1 MFSTIVTF
9 ITDPQFLLKMIVG
22 VAAAAAIFTV
32 AGPIFDA
39 DPLSQRMKAVA
50 DERSRLRK
58 RERERL
64 NNERNGKLRDTSSP
78 SLRNIVARFSLA
90 KWVGADEDRMRLAQ
104 AGFRRSGAQ
113 YSFLIARVLCPLV
126 LILLGGIYMFFILQG
141 DYAATTR
148 IGGVIASGYLGFKL
162 PDIWLKNE
170 VGKRQASIRAAFPD
184 ALDLLLIC
192 VESGMPIEQA
202 FKRVSDEIGTQS
214 VPLAEELAVTTA
226 ELSYLPNRRT
236 PYENLAQRTG
246 LEEVRNI
253 TTVLIQAE
261 SYGTPLGTALRVVS
275 QESRDTRMMAA
286 EKKAAALPPKL
297 TVPMILFFLPVLFA
311 VILTPAFIQMGR
323 SNL

>member
-1 MFSTIVTF
+1 MLSALAGFL
-9 ITDPQFLLKMIVG
+9 TDPQAWVRFIVA

-32 AGPIFDA
+32 AAPIFDSN
-39 DPLSQRMKAVA
+39 PMSRRMKALA
-50 DERSRLRK
+50 DERTRIRN
-58 RERERL
+58 RERQRL
-64 NNERNGKLRDTSSP
+64 SDEKGKLRADNNTS
-78 SLRNIVARFSLA
+78 LKQIVARFSLA

-104 AGFRRSGAQ
+104 AGYRHPGTQHAFLVARAVCPFVL
-113 YSFLIARVLCPLV
+113 FLIAAL
-126 LILLGGIYMFFILQG
+126 YMFAALPE
-141 DYAATTR
+141 DYALTTR
-148 IGGVIASGYLGFKL
+148 IGGIIAAGYVGFKL

-170 VGKRQASIRAAFPD
+170 VQKRQASIRQAFPD

-202 FKRVSDEIGTQS
+202 FKRVSEEIGVQS
-214 VPLAEELAVTTA
+214 IPLAEELAVTTA

-236 PYENLAQRTG
+236 PYEGLAQRTG
-246 LEEVRNI
+246 LDEVRNI

-311 VILTPAFIQMGR
+311 VILTPAIIQIGKTNM
-323 SNL
+323 

>member
-1 MFSTIVTF
+1 MFAIIADF
-9 ITDPQFLLKMIVG
+9 LTDPQSIFRLI
-22 VAAAAAIFTV
+22 VAAAAAATIFTV
-32 AGPIFDA
+32 AAPIFDSN
-39 DPLSQRMKAVA
+39 PLAQRMKAVS
-50 DERSRLRK
+50 DERARIRK

-64 NNERNGKLRDTSSP
+64 NNESKLRDNSNK
-78 SLRNIVARFSLA
+78 SLREIVSRFSLV
-90 KWVGADEDRMRLAQ
+90 KWVGAEEDKLRLAQ
-104 AGFRRSGAQ
+104 AGYRRAGAQ
-113 YSFLIARVLCPLV
+113 YAFLVARAVCPLGMFLFGGLYLFLILPE
-126 LILLGGIYMFFILQG
+126 
-141 DYAATTR
+141 DYALTTKLGAV
-148 IGGVIASGYLGFKL
+148 IGVGYLGFKL

-170 VGKRQASIRAAFPD
+170 VQKRQASIRAAFPD

-202 FKRVSDEIGTQS
+202 FKRVSEEIGVQS

-236 PYENLAQRTG
+236 PYESLAQRTG

-275 QESRDTRMMAA
+275 QESRDTRMMNA

-311 VILTPAFIQMGR
+311 VILTPAFIQIGKT
-323 SNL
+323 NL

>member
-1 MFSTIVTF
+1 MFAIIAEF
-9 ITDPQFLLKMIVG
+9 LTDPQSIVRLIIA
-22 VAAAAAIFTV
+22 VAAAATIFTV
-32 AGPIFDA
+32 AAPIFDS
-39 DPLSQRMKAVA
+39 DPLAQRMKAVS
-50 DERSRLRK
+50 DERARIRK
-58 RERERL
+58 RERDRL
-64 NNERNGKLRDTSSP
+64 NKERRPLRDEANKSIKK
-78 SLRNIVARFSLA
+78 IVARFSLA
-90 KWVGADEDRMRLAQ
+90 KWFGAEEDKLRLAQ
-104 AGFRRSGAQ
+104 AGFRRSGAHQ
-113 YSFLIARVLCPLV
+113 AFLLARAACPAGMFLFGGLYLFMVLPA
-126 LILLGGIYMFFILQG
+126 
-141 DYAATTR
+141 DYAATTKLGAV
-148 IGGVIASGYLGFKL
+148 IGVGYLGFKL
-162 PDIWLKNE
+162 PDIWLKNM
-170 VGKRQASIRAAFPD
+170 VQKRQASIRRAFPD

-202 FKRVSDEIGTQS
+202 FKRVSEEIGVQS

-236 PYENLAQRTG
+236 PYENLGLRTG

-275 QESRDTRMMAA
+275 QESRDTRMMQA

-311 VILTPAFIQMGR
+311 VILTPAFIQIGK

>member
-1 MFSTIVTF
+1 MMGSIATF
-9 ITDPQFLLKMIVG
+9 ITDPQFMIKVIVG
-22 VAAAAAIFTV
+22 VAAAAAVFTV
-32 AGPIFDA
+32 AAPLFDT

-50 DERSRLRK
+50 DERTRLRK

-64 NNERNGKLRDTSSP
+64 NIERAGKLRDTSNT
-78 SLRNIVARFSLA
+78 SLKNIVARLSLA
-90 KWVGADEDRMRLAQ
+90 KWVGADEDKMRLAQ
-104 AGFRRSGAQ
+104 AGYRRAGTQ
-113 YSFLIARVLCPLV
+113 YAFLVARVICPFAML
-126 LILLGGIYMFFILQG
+126 LLGALYMFVVLQG
-141 DYAATTR
+141 DYAITTR
-148 IGGVIASGYLGFKL
+148 LGGVLSAGYFGFKL

-170 VGKRQASIRAAFPD
+170 VQKRQTSIRVAFPD

-192 VESGMPIEQA
+192 VELGMPIEQA
-202 FKRVSDEIGTQS
+202 FKRVSEEIGIQS

-226 ELSYLPNRRT
+226 ELSYLPNRRM

-246 LEEVRNI
+246 LDEVRNI

-311 VILTPAFIQMGR
+311 VILTPAFIQIGR